1 MQTNK
6 KYKFGI
12 KLKTLSFI
20 MFPCLMIV
28 LFSCIY
34 TGYIQTNTISKQI
47 KDELKTATYGTQ
59 IISESLGMK
68 ADNMKDEINTYA
80 KESGVEITI
89 FEGDTRA
96 VTSIDGAL
104 GTKMD
109 SSIKDKL
116 ISTNKELFTTNASV
130 NGEAFFGYYIPF
142 VNDGKLQGA
151 LFAGI
156 RKADAQAV
164 INKEVRSVIFSS
176 IMIMII
182 FALLAM
188 SQMSKLLS
196 KLTIATEYADKLDN
210 NDFNI
215 DYNKRLE
222 KDTDEYTGIGN
233 ILYKAMN
240 NINTLICKIKGSNS
254 KALSIAAELHDN
266 ATAVNRTT
274 DEIASAVE
282 NISQGAQ
289 NQADD
294 TQKVAESVQ
303 LMGDDIDVI
312 VMNNDGLIATAHDMS
327 ASKDKVVAAINDLG
341 KINSTIMSDIN
352 AVNEQINITNQ
363 SISTIR
369 EAVGIIQ
376 EMAEQTNLLS
386 LNASI
391 EAARAGEAGRGFA
404 VVASEIK
411 KLANQSA
418 DSSTDIENNL
428 SSLIDNY
435 ALIIQKMSA
444 TTSNI
449 DKQNQMVT
457 ETTQDF
463 DTLQKGIDNT
473 SEKIAEITGTVC
485 DIKEKREAIC
495 EAVLNLSAVSQQN
508 AASTQEVTASIEELN
523 SVIEIVEEKSNDL
536 KQMNEELSEFVAMFK
551 TKDE

>member
-1 MQTNK
+1 
-6 KYKFGI
+6 
-12 KLKTLSFI
+12 

-34 TGYIQTNTISKQI
+34 TGYSQSNTISKQI

-109 SSIKDKL
+109 GSIKNKL

-176 IMIMII
+176 IVIMII
-182 FALLAM
+182 FALLSM

-196 KLTIATEYADKLDN
+196 KLTIATEYAGKLDD

-215 DYNKRLE
+215 EYNKRLE

-240 NINTLICKIKGSNS
+240 NINTLIRKIKGSNS
-254 KALSIAAELHDN
+254 KSLSIAAELHDN
-266 ATAVNRTT
+266 AAAVNRTT

-303 LMGDDIDVI
+303 LMSDDIDII
-312 VMNNDGLIATAHDMS
+312 VVNNDALVATAHDMS
-327 ASKDKVVAAINDLG
+327 TSKDKVVAVISDLG

-352 AVNEQINITNQ
+352 DVNEQINITNQ

-369 EAVGIIQ
+369 EAVEIIQ

-435 ALIIQKMSA
+435 ALIIQKVSA

-449 DKQNQMVT
+449 DKQNQMVK

-473 SEKIAEITGTVC
+473 SEKITEITGTVC
-485 DIKEKREAIC
+485 DIKEKREAIS
-495 EAVLNLSAVSQQN
+495 EAVLNLSAISQQN
-508 AASTQEVTASIEELN
+508 AASTQEVMASIEELN
-523 SVIEIVEEKSNDL
+523 SVVEVVEEKSNDL